1 MKFEVFTAPG
11 TFLSSG
17 TSTALHWLVS
27 THNEGGGGVKIGKH
41 FPNITFLTRS
51 IWIVYDQFLNVT

>member
-17 TSTALHWLVS
+17 TLTALHWLVS
-27 THNEGGGGVKIGKH
+27 THNEGGGGSKLA
-41 FPNITFLTRS
+41 NIFE
-51 IWIVYDQFLNVT
+51 I